1 MHYEFKKGIIFR
13 NGEKHYSYAIS
24 EGKMPSFVG
33 GLSLN
38 IEESEDLE
46 EFVSRLEVSDDL
58 EYLTL
63 SNLSQDAFNKI
74 LWRIGTRLHELVI
87 DSLKENPSMFDLRF
101 INQCNNL
108 KRLKINILNGILIL
122 WNSKKTT
129 KLRDLEI
136 VNAKGLL
143 NQESLN
149 GLRVKKLII
158 RRHSH
163 GCSNIKGLTI
173 KDFNVFTTMPYLREL
188 ILLIGNKKDKVSDL
202 LALSKLSKLKYIEL
216 PKNYFFFNQYA
227 WLTSK
232 LPSTRGLGCYK
243 VEYDHAN
250 EMDGYIINGS
260 RMCWDVKGFEK
271 DKLNKYIKRFDKLVE
286 KYSNDEYPPIK

>member
-13 NGEKHYSYAIS
+13 NGEKHFSYAIS

-38 IEESEDLE
+38 IDKGEDLE

-74 LWRIGTRLHELVI
+74 LLRIGTRLHELVI
-87 DSLKENPSMFDLRF
+87 DSLKENPSIFDLRF

-108 KRLKINILNGILIL
+108 KKLKINILNGILIL

-136 VNAKGLL
+136 VNSKGLL

-232 LPSTRGLGCYK
+232 LPSTRGLGCYR
-243 VEYDHAN
+243 VEYNHAN

-271 DKLNKYIKRFDKLVE
+271 EKLNKYIKRFDKLVE

>member
-13 NGEKHYSYAIS
+13 NGEKHFSYAIS

-38 IEESEDLE
+38 VDVSDDLE

-74 LWRIGTRLHELVI
+74 LWRIGSRLYELVI
-87 DSLKENPSMFDLRF
+87 DSLQENTSTFDLKF

-108 KRLKINILNGILIL
+108 KRLKINIYNGRLIL
-122 WNSKKTT
+122 WNSKKTK
-129 KLRDLEI
+129 KLKEVEI
-136 VNAKGLL
+136 VNAKQLL
-143 NQESLN
+143 NQELLK
-149 GLRVKKLII
+149 GLRANKLII

-163 GCSNIKGLTI
+163 GCSNIKGLVI
-173 KDFNVFTTMPYLREL
+173 KDFNVFTTMPNLKEL
-188 ILLIGNKKDKVSDL
+188 TLLIGNKKDKNSDL
-202 LALSKLSKLKYIEL
+202 ISLAKLSKLKYIEL

-232 LPSTRGLGCYK
+232 LPNTRGLGCYR

-271 DKLNKYIKRFDKLVE
+271 EKLNKYIKRFDKLVG